1 MNHVERILEPSD
13 GNTFNAGND
22 CGISADFIRLLKNAA
37 EGKFDPQ
44 NLPAGLKES
53 GLAETLTKIADARTA
68 VKKNPLP
75 MVTTDP
81 GLNIIDLND
90 AALEIFGWSREEALR
105 LNIKD
110 IDVLDLKGDSV
121 AAAVHDKRSISNEM
135 TIRCPRGALF
145 LKSWSIPLLDAA
157 GNVRGVHM
165 EFADVTVEKNA
176 AADTAAWYGSILDA
190 VPFPITVTDLDMNW
204 TFINKAVEAFLG
216 KTRADVMGRQC
227 SEWQAGICKTSN
239 CGIACLRRGQ
249 HQTFFEQNG
258 GNFQVDVSYIKN
270 ARGENVGH
278 VEVVQD
284 ISATVKASRY
294 MEGEVHRLAGNLS
307 RLAAGNLDFDTGIA
321 PADRYTE
328 EVRLNFVKILES
340 LAGVRNNVGAMIEDA
355 EMLAQAAQDGRLQVR
370 ADATRHEGEFRTII
384 EGLNATLDAVV
395 TPLTEANRVL
405 QRMAVN
411 DYTVRMTGQYRGTYA
426 EVATAINGV
435 VNQGTIIAGAIE
447 MISHGDLSKLDEYR
461 QVGRLSEQD
470 RIVPGFVRTLET
482 LQALTADMEKLTG
495 AARNGQL
502 GARADA
508 TKHEG
513 EYRKIVEGINETLD
527 TVVVPFKKVQGA
539 IVQLESS
546 TQETSKSSDEIAKA
560 TEQVAVT
567 SQKCADLAKQVLN
580 QIEGVESQMS
590 DLSASNEEIAS
601 TAQEVLTASNETAQL
616 GKEGLELGEAAK
628 HKMAVVEDI
637 SKQSMGE
644 IARLNGQMA
653 EIGKIVK
660 LINDI
665 ANQTNLLALNAAIEA
680 ARAGEHGRGFAVV
693 AGEIR
698 NLAGESKR
706 ASHNIEDL
714 IASIVA
720 NSNKTA
726 TNMEQVYAEIEEG
739 VESVNRTIAE
749 LKKIVAGA
757 EMVSGDVGEIAR
769 AIEGQANVAN
779 RVVEAMGEGTRLTK
793 ETQAEVE
800 NLASLSEETSAST
813 EEIGSAAHELNSMA
827 GDLKATMQRFSF

>member
-1 MNHVERILEPSD
+1 M
-13 GNTFNAGND
+13 FNASND
-22 CGISADFIRLLKNAA
+22 CGISADFIRLLKDAA
-37 EGKFDPQ
+37 DGRFEPEK
-44 NLPAGLKES
+44 LPAGLNDS
-53 GLAETLTKIADARTA
+53 GVAEILAKIADARTA

-75 MVTTDP
+75 MVITDP
-81 GLNIIDLND
+81 RLNIIDPND

-110 IDVLDLKGDSV
+110 IDVLDLKGESIV
-121 AAAVHDKRSISNEM
+121 VAVHEKRSISNEM
-135 TIRCPRGALF
+135 TIRCPKGTLV
-145 LKSWSIPLLDAA
+145 LKSWGIPLLDPA
-157 GNVRGVHM
+157 GNVRGVQM
-165 EFADVTVEKNA
+165 EFVDVTAEKNA
-176 AADTAAWYGSILDA
+176 AADTAAWYESILDA

-204 TFINKAVEAFLG
+204 TFVNRAVENFLG
-216 KTRADVMGRQC
+216 RTRAEIMGHQC
-227 SEWQAGICKTSN
+227 SEWQANICKTPN

-284 ISATVKASRY
+284 ISVMVKASRY
-294 MEGEVHRLAGNLS
+294 MEGEVQRLAGNLS
-307 RLAAGNLDFDTGIA
+307 RLAAGNLVFDTNIA

-328 EVRLNFVKILES
+328 EVRRNFVKIMES
-340 LAGVRNNVGAMIEDA
+340 LAKVRENVGAMLEDA
-355 EMLAQAAQDGRLQVR
+355 GLLARAAQDGRLQVR
-370 ADATRHEGEFRTII
+370 ADATRHEGEFRAII
-384 EGLNATLDAVV
+384 EDLNATLDAVV
-395 TPLTEANRVL
+395 TPLTEANHVL

-411 DYTVRMTGQYRGTYA
+411 DHTTRMTGQYQGTYG
-426 EVATAINGV
+426 EVATAINLV
-435 VNQGTIIAGAIE
+435 EDRFNRVADVFE
-447 MISHGDLSKLDEYR
+447 RISHGDFSDREALAKL
-461 QVGRLSEQD
+461 GRRSEQD
-470 RIVPGFVRTLET
+470 RLTPAGLRTLEA
-482 LQALTADMEKLTG
+482 LQALATDTEMLNR

-502 GARADA
+502 GVRADA
-508 TKHEG
+508 AKHEG

-527 TVVVPFKKVQGA
+527 TVVVPFRMVKEA

-546 TQETSKSSDEIAKA
+546 TQETSRSSDEIAKA
-560 TEQVAVT
+560 AEQVAVT

-580 QIEGVESQMS
+580 QIEGVESQMA
-590 DLSASNEEIAS
+590 DLSASNEEIAG
-601 TAQEVLTASNETAQL
+601 TVQEVLSVSNETARI
-616 GKEGLELGEAAK
+616 GRDGLELGESAK
-628 HKMAVVEDI
+628 QKMAVVEDI
-637 SKQSMGE
+637 SRQSMEE
-644 IARLNGQMA
+644 IVKLNGQMA

-698 NLAGESKR
+698 NLAGESKK

-720 NSNKTA
+720 NSNRTA

-749 LKKIVAGA
+749 LKKIVSGA
-757 EMVSGDVGEIAR
+757 ETVSGDVGEIAR
-769 AIEGQANVAN
+769 AIESQANVAN

-793 ETQAEVE
+793 ATQAQVE

-813 EEIGSAAHELNSMA
+813 EEIGSAAHELNTMA